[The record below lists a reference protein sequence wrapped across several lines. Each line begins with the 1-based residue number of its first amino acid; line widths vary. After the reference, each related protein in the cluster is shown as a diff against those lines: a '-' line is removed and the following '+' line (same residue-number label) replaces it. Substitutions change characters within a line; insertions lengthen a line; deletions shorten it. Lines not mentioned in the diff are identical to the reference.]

1 MCLTADRVAS
11 QRLRLGKCCVRLID
25 GGPERGTDAVGTR
38 AAGRCR
44 AGTRARQVN
53 EQEARDFGISTDRA
67 CLEIEQIFYDADDD
81 VLRHTIT
88 VDYSGQPYVTRHVPT
103 PEELARRE

>member
-1 MCLTADRVAS
+1 MGPAGS
-11 QRLRLGKCCVRLID
+11 LRWR
-25 GGPERGTDAVGTR
+25 PWR
-38 AAGRCR
+38 
-44 AGTRARQVN
+44 TRARHRRGRHGRGRVLSSSRR
-53 EQEARDFGISTDRA
+53 ARARAFGISTDRA

-88 VDYSGQPYVTRHVPT
+88 VDYSGQPHVTRHVPT

>member
-1 MCLTADRVAS
+1 MAEHGETQDESARAH
-11 QRLRLGKCCVRLID
+11 LGAVEPPP
-25 GGPERGTDAVGTR
+25 GAPVGTAR
-38 AAGRCR
+38 VVTGS
-44 AGTRARQVN
+44 RARKVN
-53 EQEARDFGISTDRA
+53 DQEAQDFGISTDRV
-67 CLEIEQIFYDADDD
+67 CLEVEHVFYDADDD